1 MFRDIPSL
9 RPKQKKKSW
18 ILVELVFQV
27 FKLYCI
33 PYLYTLF
40 LKETS
45 ESFSKEIFKMRK
57 AELQDFKNDHL
68 QQNKKP

>member
-9 RPKQKKKSW
+9 RPKQKKKTW
-18 ILVELVFQV
+18 LLVGLVFQV

-40 LKETS
+40 LKEMS
-45 ESFSKEIFKMRK
+45 ECFSKEIFKMRK

-68 QQNKKP
+68 QQNRKP